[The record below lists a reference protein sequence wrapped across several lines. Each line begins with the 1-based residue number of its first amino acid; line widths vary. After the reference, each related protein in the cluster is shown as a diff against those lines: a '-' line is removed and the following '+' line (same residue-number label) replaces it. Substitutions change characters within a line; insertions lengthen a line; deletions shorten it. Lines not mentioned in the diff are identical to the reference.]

1 MEEDSDLH
9 VFTPHSQIY
18 LVLNVPALSHEK
30 RIERLFFFKPEN
42 VVSTL
47 ELKIQS
53 KFQKI

>member
-30 RIERLFFFKPEN
+30 RIERLFFKPKN

-47 ELKIQS
+47 ELRIQS